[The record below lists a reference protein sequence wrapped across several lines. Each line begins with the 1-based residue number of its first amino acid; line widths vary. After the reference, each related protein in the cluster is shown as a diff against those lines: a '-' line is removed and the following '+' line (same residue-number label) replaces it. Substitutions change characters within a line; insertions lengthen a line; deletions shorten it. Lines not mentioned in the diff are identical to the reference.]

1 MKKVALVI
9 GNGDYRFG
17 VKLKNP
23 TNDSR
28 DIKSSLEKLGFK
40 VIYGENLKQI
50 EFKRVVRDFSQ
61 SSIGAEIALFYFA
74 GHGIQYGGRNFLVPI
89 DSDILNEDEI
99 PDNTISLD
107 FIQNRVDDT
116 KAKLNLF
123 FLDSCR
129 NNPFEDRISSFTGRK
144 ENLSRGLVNPMMQ
157 FTNQSIIT
165 FATAPNEIA
174 LDNPKERNGIFTK
187 HLLKFLASG
196 LKIDDILKK
205 TVKSVIDDT
214 QSKQIPWVHQKL
226 YDDFYLGE
234 QKEISEP
241 PKIVEVEKVVYR
253 DREIPVYI
261 EKEKEFSFE
270 EIPVVSKRFE
280 KLDKKFLVFGSI
292 LTIVALSLGY
302 SEYSERELKAQ
313 LERERKSR
321 MFLNIP
327 QSFSRNGEVV
337 TDNISRLK
345 WEDSSHTKRE
355 LNFSEAENYCEN
367 LELGGITDWR
377 VPTNKELLY
386 LADRSKH
393 NPALN
398 SIFQNFV
405 SINSLWKGFYWS
417 NQAVTYSGRENE
429 NWILNSYN
437 GNDFLEKR
445 TENGYVRCV
454 SGNSHYEDIQF
465 ERDNSKE
472 IVKDLTH
479 NLMWVDGGETVK
491 KSWSEAI
498 SYCKN
503 LNYGGY
509 SDWRL
514 PTIEE
519 LYSITDQRKSSAP
532 FVNSEF
538 NNIKSGFSD
547 WYWSSTEY
555 NGNKSYSWKLNF
567 YNGYDNYYNRSN
579 SSCVR
584 CLR

>member
-9 GNGDYRFG
+9 GNGDYQHTA
-17 VKLKNP
+17 KLKNP
-23 TNDSR
+23 INDSR
-28 DIKSSLEKLGFK
+28 DIKSSLEKLGFE
-40 VIYGENLKQI
+40 VVYGENLTKKEMNKKLS
-50 EFKRVVRDFSQ
+50 EFGK
-61 SSIGAEIALFYFA
+61 IASFAKTTIFYYA
-74 GHGIQYGGRNFLVPI
+74 GHGLQERGENYLIPVDAEIRKSADISEESFSFLRVEKEFGDLGNISNIFILDACRDNPFEEQLKNYAKGRNLPFESGRGLANPNMFI
-89 DSDILNEDEI
+89 GNSIIAYSTSPN
-99 PDNTISLD
+99 NISLD
-107 FIQNRVDDT
+107 N
-116 KAKLNLF
+116 
-123 FLDSCR
+123 
-129 NNPFEDRISSFTGRK
+129 
-144 ENLSRGLVNPMMQ
+144 
-157 FTNQSIIT
+157 
-165 FATAPNEIA
+165 PNE
-174 LDNPKERNGIFTK
+174 ENGVYAK
-187 HLLKFLASG
+187 YLKNA
-196 LKIDDILKK
+196 ILETGISIETVFKNVARF
-205 TVKSVIDDT
+205 VKSET
-214 QSKQIPWVHQKL
+214 KNAQQPWVHSNSDRDIFL
-226 YDDFYLGE
+226 NGE
-234 QKEISEP
+234 KKE
-241 PKIVEVEKVVYR
+241 KIVEVEKIVYR